1 MLQFLLG
8 EALSKGKSKTQQA
21 IGNKLLDNACVW
33 RRAEV
38 NLTEGRRLVATGL
51 RKMHFSKKISER
63 VKTVWK
69 MCWRAV
75 DRVILNTDPQRLKAV
90 LTLEDREKIRQL
102 TRIPGPEGGKEGEVR
117 RKCEHYL
124 LQMMKRKKV
133 GGKKVMTKMSEKK
146 PPVVSKKQ
154 VRGGVDFLSTNM
166 LI

>member
-51 RKMHFSKKISER
+51 RKMRFSTKISER

-75 DRVILNTDPQRLKAV
+75 DRVIVRSSPQRLKAV

-102 TRIPGPEGGKEGEVR
+102 TKIPGPEGGKEGEVR
-117 RKCEHYL
+117 RKCERYL
-124 LQMMKRKKV
+124 LQMMKRTKVEAIKK
-133 GGKKVMTKMSEKK
+133 MNEKK
-146 PPVVSKKQ
+146 PLTKKQ